1 MKRAARI
8 GRAGNFLPWNKTSL
22 RTAELMTMIDIIP
35 QTGNYK
41 YNKQTMMEIYQKQMS
56 SEQET
61 VLDLSTKKRV
71 LRDLNNIRKNNRF
84 D

>member
-1 MKRAARI
+1 
-8 GRAGNFLPWNKTSL
+8 
-22 RTAELMTMIDIIP
+22 MTMIDIIP

-61 VLDLSTKKRV
+61 VLDFSTKKRV

-84 D
+84 DWTKQ